1 MLRRMSLAILLL
13 IPCSIAFGQDKEGGR
28 NDSLGAMMSVAMEAS
43 KPLPQHELL
52 RRLAGE
58 WTYVIEMTMP
68 GTPAMHGSGTTSV
81 KEILGGRFIELHS
94 KSGGSDGFENMML
107 MGYDSRKGHEDYF
120 LLGVDSLGH
129 YYIDLRGAWDEKT
142 AALTL
147 RGEEFDPNANQTIPY
162 RQVFRF
168 PGSDTMT
175 CDIFM
180 DMPGMNEDIRM
191 VGVVYQRVSAAD
203 AGDES
208 RPETLASSGIGTR
221 ARGTAMTPP
230 TRFTGEQIEAMDRS
244 ELQSALVHIMRARTM
259 SEIESASR
267 ADLDSQYTT
276 ALGRLRAMS
285 ASSAGKAA
293 GSGTGDSATPAGVP
307 SFGDELIDTMTIS
320 EARAALTQI
329 VTARRI
335 PGLSDSQRD
344 ELSGSFKKILDHLS
358 KTAGAGVARQEVES
372 IEKSEDRENKDD

>member
-1 MLRRMSLAILLL
+1 MLRRMSLSILLL
-13 IPCSIAFGQDKEGGR
+13 IPCSIALGQDKEGGR
-28 NDSLGAMMSVAMEAS
+28 NNSLGAMMSMAMEAS

-94 KSGGSDGFENMML
+94 KSGGSDGFENLML
-107 MGYDSRKGHEDYF
+107 MGYDSRKGNEDYF
-120 LLGVDSLGH
+120 LLGIDSLGH
-129 YYIDLRGAWDEKT
+129 YSIDLRGTWDEKT
-142 AALTL
+142 AVLTL
-147 RGEEFDPNANQTIPY
+147 HGEEFDPNANQTIPY

-175 CDIFM
+175 CDIYM
-180 DMPGMNEDIRM
+180 DMPGVNEDIRM
-191 VGVVYQRVSAAD
+191 VGVVYQRVSGAAAD
-203 AGDES
+203 GKS
-208 RPETLASSGIGTR
+208 RPGEITSSGIAATS
-221 ARGTAMTPP
+221 RGSAMTPP

-267 ADLDSQYTT
+267 VELDGQYTT
-276 ALGRLRAMS
+276 ALGRLRTMS
-285 ASSAGKAA
+285 ASSSGNVSA
-293 GSGTGDSATPAGVP
+293 SGTGSPSTPAELP
-307 SFGDELIDTMTIS
+307 SFADELINTMTTS

-335 PGLSDSQRD
+335 PGLSDRQRD

-358 KTAGAGVARQEVES
+358 KTAGAGVARQQLES
-372 IEKSEDRENKDD
+372 VEKSEERETVED